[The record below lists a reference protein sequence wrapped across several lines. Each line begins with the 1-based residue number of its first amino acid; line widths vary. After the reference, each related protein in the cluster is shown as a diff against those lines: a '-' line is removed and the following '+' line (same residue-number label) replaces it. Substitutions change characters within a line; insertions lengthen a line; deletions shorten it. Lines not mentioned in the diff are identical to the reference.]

1 MKLYRATSGNAAGL
15 LSILVLL
22 CSWACD
28 DPGSPGVVGPGV
40 FRVEL
45 TSPNGAEGSAV
56 FELATSAS
64 LGVVS
69 SSVGEVY
76 YEHNYGLETSR
87 VIVIMD
93 QPGQVGFRV
102 HAGEVGDVPE
112 VTLLQVADG
121 SDQLRS
127 SLSGYHV
134 EVAAVPDGG
143 SE

>member
-1 MKLYRATSGNAAGL
+1 M
-15 LSILVLL
+15 
-22 CSWACD
+22 
-28 DPGSPGVVGPGV
+28 

-56 FELATSAS
+56 FEIKTPAS

-87 VIVIMD
+87 VVVIME
-93 QPGQVGFRV
+93 QPGAVGFRI
-102 HAGEVGDVPE
+102 HAQEVGDLPD

-121 SDQLRS
+121 SDQLRAD
-127 SLSGYHV
+127 LNGYGV
-134 EVAAVPDGG
+134 EVIAVPEGG
-143 SE
+143 AQ